1 MSQYWAELAE
11 SMSGRMKQ
19 VAMGAPEMAR
29 GFNQLKQASGKDG
42 ALDPATKS
50 LIALALG
57 IAAHCEGCLAFHAK
71 AAAKNG
77 ATREQVQE
85 MIAVAVQMGGGPS
98 FVYGGMALE
107 AFDEFAAGQ

>member
-1 MSQYWAELAE
+1 MAEDWAKLAEL
-11 SMSGRMKQ
+11 MSGRMKE
-19 VAMGAPEMAR
+19 VAKGVPETAR
-29 GFNQLKQASGKDG
+29 GFNQLKQVSGREG

-57 IAAHCEGCLAFHAK
+57 IAAHCEGCLAFHAQ
-71 AAAKNG
+71 AAAKHG

-85 MIAVAVQMGGGPS
+85 MIAVAVQMGGGPA

-107 AFDEFAAGQ
+107 AFDEFAG